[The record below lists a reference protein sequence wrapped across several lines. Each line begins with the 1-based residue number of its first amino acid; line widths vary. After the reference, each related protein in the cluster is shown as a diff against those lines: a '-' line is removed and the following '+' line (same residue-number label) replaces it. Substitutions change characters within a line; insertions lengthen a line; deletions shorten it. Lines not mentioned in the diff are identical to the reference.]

1 MTLQKLKETFTKK
14 IAPAA
19 LAATIAAMP
28 AAHADDSNYD
38 ASATATAATTYN
50 AAANTN
56 ASAPKSTHATYTAAH
71 AAKDMLRYSTDA
83 DIQGIGIFINLQE
96 NAMGMGDDFGKKL
109 IDGFA
114 KLNEYADYR
123 INQSRGTTTDV
134 VFYLRG
140 VPYEVNITDLQ
151 DKMPEIVKMQR
162 GAWLP
167 ERSASQATDQK
178 APVIKPER

>member
-1 MTLQKLKETFTKK
+1 MALQRLKETFTKK

-19 LAATIAAMP
+19 FAATMAVMP
-28 AAHADDSNYD
+28 AAHADDNNYD

-50 AAANTN
+50 TAANTN
-56 ASAPKSTHATYTAAH
+56 ASIKKPSKYNAVAAMDAMDAYSQDPKV
-71 AAKDMLRYSTDA
+71 
-83 DIQGIGIFINLQE
+83 QGIGIFINLQE
-96 NAMGMGDDFGKKL
+96 NAAGMGDDFGKKL

-167 ERSASQATDQK
+167 ERIAMRSSDQSV
-178 APVIKPER
+178 AAVTYDR